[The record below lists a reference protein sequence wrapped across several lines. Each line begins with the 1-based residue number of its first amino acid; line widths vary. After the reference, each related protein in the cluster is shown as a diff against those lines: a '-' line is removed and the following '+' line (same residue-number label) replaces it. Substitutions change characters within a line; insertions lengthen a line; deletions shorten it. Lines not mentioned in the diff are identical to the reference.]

1 MLAFNELGNSGRL
14 GNQMFQYAPLR
25 GIAANKG
32 YDWCIPPFG
41 IQRIDNYSL
50 ANCFLMEDVKSTNQY
65 LLDRGFAPVVM
76 EKQYHFDQELLD
88 LCPND
93 VSIQGFFQT
102 EKYFAGIRDVIRKE
116 FTFHEDLVTP
126 IVEFLNELKDPIF
139 LHVRRGDPNLVDA
152 RGFKWSYT
160 QCSSQHPPQT
170 LEYYEEALKRFP
182 EDQEVVIVSDSP
194 EWVMEQ
200 ELFKPDRFYV
210 STPEEKYPDGS
221 YTPYVDLSILWL
233 IVRVVLLQTR
243 LSPGGVLGCRMVLVR
258 LSHLRIGSDLTM
270 PTKTPVIC
278 IVRVGKLSDG

>member
-14 GNQMFQYAPLR
+14 GNQMFQYAALR

-221 YTPYVDLSILWL
+221 YTPYVDLSIMYHCKGGIIANSSLSWWGAWL
-233 IVRVVLLQTR
+233 QNGAGKIIAPKNWFGPDYADKDT
-243 LSPGGVLGCRMVLVR
+243 
-258 LSHLRIGSDLTM
+258 SDLYCEGWE
-270 PTKTPVIC
+270 VI
-278 IVRVGKLSDG
+278 

>member
-1 MLAFNELGNSGRL
+1 
-14 GNQMFQYAPLR
+14 
-25 GIAANKG
+25 
-32 YDWCIPPFG
+32 
-41 IQRIDNYSL
+41 
-50 ANCFLMEDVKSTNQY
+50 MEDVKSTNQY

-170 LEYYEEALKRFP
+170 LEYYEEPLKRFP

-221 YTPYVDLSILWL
+221 YTPYVDLSIMP

>member
-14 GNQMFQYAPLR
+14 GNQMFQYAALR
-25 GIAANKG
+25 GIATNKG
-32 YDWCIPPFG
+32 YDWCIPPFSV
-41 IQRIDNYSL
+41 QRIDNYSL
-50 ANCFLMEDVKSTNQY
+50 ANCFLMDDVKSTNQY
-65 LLDRGFAPVVM
+65 LLDRGFAPVVV

-139 LHVRRGDPNLVDA
+139 LHIRRGDPNLVDA

-194 EWVMEQ
+194 EWVVEQ

-221 YTPYVDLSILWL
+221 YTPYVDLSIMAHCSGGIIANSSLSWWGAWL
-233 IVRVVLLQTR
+233 QNGAGKIIAPENWFGPDYADKDT
-243 LSPGGVLGCRMVLVR
+243 
-258 LSHLRIGSDLTM
+258 SDLYCEGWE
-270 PTKTPVIC
+270 VI
-278 IVRVGKLSDG
+278 

>member
-14 GNQMFQYAPLR
+14 GNQMFQYAALR

-182 EDQEVVIVSDSP
+182 EDQGVVIVSDSP
-194 EWVMEQ
+194 EWVTEQ

-221 YTPYVDLSILWL
+221 YTPYVDLSIMAHCKGGIIANSSLSWWGAWL
-233 IVRVVLLQTR
+233 QNGAGKIIAPKNWFGPDYADKDT
-243 LSPGGVLGCRMVLVR
+243 
-258 LSHLRIGSDLTM
+258 SDLYCEGWE
-270 PTKTPVIC
+270 VI
-278 IVRVGKLSDG
+278 